1 MATLHV
7 RDVPA
12 ETMAALKR
20 RAGQAG
26 QSMQAFIC
34 EILNREATVL
44 SPQEVAERARQI
56 AERSSV
62 TTEDVLDA
70 IEASRRRGD

>member
-1 MATLHV
+1 MNPPRTAAT
-7 RDVPA
+7 DPS
-12 ETMAALKR
+12 AAV
-20 RAGQAG
+20 AG
-26 QSMQAFIC
+26 QSMQAFIR
-34 EILNREATVL
+34 EILDREATVL

-70 IEASRRRGD
+70 IEASRHRRD